1 MDDILSE
8 TIGISVG
15 DSLPK
20 MDFKIMGEDGPDSLS
35 YADLFEGKKV
45 VLFALP
51 GAFTRTCTATHL
63 PGYLEN
69 LETLKSKGVDE
80 VAVLSVNDVFVMD
93 AWAKSTNGVGKIHFL
108 ADGALE
114 FTKAIGADIDLG
126 IAGFGIRS
134 KRLSM
139 IVDDGVV
146 KSLNI
151 EESPGTAITSG
162 VATILEQL

>member
-1 MDDILSE
+1 MTD

-15 DSLPK
+15 DKLPK
-20 MDFKIMGEDGPDSLS
+20 IDFKIMGSDGPDTLS
-35 YADLFEGKKV
+35 FDDLFAGKKV

-63 PGYLEN
+63 PGYLDN
-69 LETLKSKGVDE
+69 LEALKSKGVDE
-80 VAVLSVNDVFVMD
+80 VAVLSVNDVWVMD
-93 AWAKSTNGVGKIHFL
+93 AWAKSTKGAGKIHFL

-114 FTKAIGADIDLG
+114 FTNAIGADIDLG
-126 IAGFGIRS
+126 VAGFGIRC

-146 KSLNI
+146 TSLNI
-151 EESPGTAITSG
+151 EEAPGQAVTSG
-162 VATILEQL
+162 AATILEQL